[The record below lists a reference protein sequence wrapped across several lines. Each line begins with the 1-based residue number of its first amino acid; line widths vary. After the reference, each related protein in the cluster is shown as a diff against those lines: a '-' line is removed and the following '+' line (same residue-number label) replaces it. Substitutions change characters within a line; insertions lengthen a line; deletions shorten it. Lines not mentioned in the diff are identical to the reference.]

1 MSDLRVLHIVQTPLD
16 FVGGPATYV
25 CELSKHLSMRRVKTG
40 IISPKPMKFN
50 DEIKSLSND
59 YGVEL
64 HYVDFSIFPPLLRVP
79 WFFSAKSHKL
89 ISQIVKNYDVVNIH
103 VESTFL
109 QLLAN
114 TFNSLKVI
122 STIHGIYPYEDV
134 EVLRH
139 EPLNFYRFFR
149 LMFISPQHYITLRE
163 HIIRGGIIIAIADFL
178 AEIVRHMF
186 KVSKAKICVIP
197 NSVNTDIFRSIRKD
211 LALAMV
217 NEVLAKKGF
226 NRTLDDEDN
235 VILFVGRLD
244 PLKGLHLLLRGLA
257 RMQSKSWMLLVVGA
271 GSHGYER
278 YLKNLSF
285 KLGLIEKVLLIGNV
299 SHFKL
304 PYFYSIAQVYVL
316 PSMFEGLPATI
327 LEAMACGTPVIATKV
342 GGIPEVISNGYNG
355 LLLNSLSEDEISQA
369 VERLLIDSSFRK
381 RLSQRALRTIQEK
394 FSWKISVEKYIK
406 LLSKII

>member
-25 CELSKHLSMRRVKTG
+25 RELSKHLSMRAVKTE

-64 HYVDFSIFPPLLRVP
+64 HYVDFSIFAPLLRVP
-79 WFFSAKSHKL
+79 WFFSAKAHKL
-89 ISQIVKNYDVVNIH
+89 ISRIVKDYDVVNIH

-109 QLLAN
+109 QLLMN

-134 EVLRH
+134 EVLKH
-139 EPLNFYRFFR
+139 EPLNFYRLFR
-149 LMFISPQHYITLRE
+149 LMFVSPQHYITIRE
-163 HIIRGGIIIAIADFL
+163 HITKGGIVIAVAGFL
-178 AEIVRHMF
+178 AEIIRHMF
-186 KVSKAKICVIP
+186 KVSEEKICVIP
-197 NSVNTDIFRSIRKD
+197 NSVDTDLFKNIRED
-211 LALAMV
+211 LALAVV
-217 NEVLAKKGF
+217 NEVLTKKGF
-226 NRTLDDEDN
+226 NRTLDDKDN
-235 VILFVGRLD
+235 VILFVSRLD
-244 PLKGLHLLLRGLA
+244 PCKGLHLLLRGLA
-257 RMQSKSWMLLVVGA
+257 KMQSKSWMLLVVGI
-271 GSHGYER
+271 GSHSYER
-278 YLKNLSF
+278 YLKDLSF
-285 KLGLIEKVLLIGNV
+285 KLGLIEKVLLTGNV
-299 SHFKL
+299 PYSKL

-355 LLLNSLSEDEISQA
+355 LLLDSLSEDEISRA
-369 VERLLIDSSFRK
+369 VEQLLMDSSFRK

-406 LLSKII
+406 LLSRLI